1 MSETDHQQYRIV
13 GDYHVNMAFP
23 DACLCCHD
31 ALLGTILIDGVCFR
45 CWVEQEIKPLRA
57 EHRTLVEA
65 ARNVDA
71 AFRKHRECNQLPQ
84 ELYDALNE
92 MRHMMEDAPASKS
105 QAKRLAIQ
113 KGGE

>member
-1 MSETDHQQYRIV
+1 MNEYAKKMFNLEV
-13 GDYHVNMAFP
+13 GQRELHTQLAMELDKLR
-23 DACLCCHD
+23 D
-31 ALLGTILIDGVCFR
+31 
-45 CWVEQEIKPLRA
+45 LRA
-57 EHRTLVEA
+57 GYQTLVEA